1 MSFLQNR
8 EVYFNQESLPIT
20 LPQFPLQKSCQ
31 TQRISTHKL
40 QCQFF
45 NIVRDK
51 MHLSDISETKRT
63 KLSGRKLRPDLFTPL
78 MTKNNKHSPYNL
90 HG

>member
-8 EVYFNQESLPIT
+8 EVYFNQESLTIT
-20 LPQFPLQKSCQ
+20 LPHFPLQKSCQ

-51 MHLSDISETKRT
+51 MHLSDHKKKQNVPNYLGE
-63 KLSGRKLRPDLFTPL
+63 
-78 MTKNNKHSPYNL
+78 N
-90 HG
+90 